1 MHDKIL
7 NQIEDI
13 REIQEELIENRAT
26 LEKLKDEVE
35 GLEADISGAESSL
48 IEMREAL
55 DALIDEATNTPK
67 EVIKEPSYM
76 SALRRM

>member
-13 REIQEELIENRAT
+13 REIQEELIENRMT

-48 IEMREAL
+48 VEMREAL
-55 DALIDEATNTPK
+55 DEMIDEATNTPK
-67 EVIKEPSYM
+67 EKEEPSYR
-76 SALRRM
+76 SALLSW

>member
-13 REIQEELIENRAT
+13 REIQEELIENRMT

-48 IEMREAL
+48 VEMREAL
-55 DALIDEATNTPK
+55 DEMIDEATNTPK
-67 EVIKEPSYM
+67 EKEEPSYM
-76 SALRRM
+76 GALRRM